1 MAAPLTVAGAARALH
16 PVPMTCRSRDT
27 LRENNYV
34 VNQPARKL
42 LMGTAIPA
50 TTRVTRSHAAASNWF
65 NRPCSS

>member
-16 PVPMTCRSRDT
+16 PVPMTCRSPNT
-27 LRENNYV
+27 LRENCYV

-50 TTRVTRSHAAASNWF
+50 TTNVT
-65 NRPCSS
+65 

>member
-27 LRENNYV
+27 LRENAYL
-34 VNQPARKL
+34 VNQPAWKF

-50 TTRVTRSHAAASNWF
+50 TTNVTCWHIAASA
-65 NRPCSS
+65 

>member
-27 LRENNYV
+27 LREIRYV

-50 TTRVTRSHAAASNWF
+50 TTSVTSSHAAASIWLS
-65 NRPCSS
+65 RPCSS